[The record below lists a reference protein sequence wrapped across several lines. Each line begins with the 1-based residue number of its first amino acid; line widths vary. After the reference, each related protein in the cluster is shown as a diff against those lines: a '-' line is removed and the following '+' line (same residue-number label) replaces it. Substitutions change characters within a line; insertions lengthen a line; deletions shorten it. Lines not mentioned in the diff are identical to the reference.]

1 MTRLL
6 LFLATLPLAA
16 QPLAVVNSADYT
28 VRLAPGALIS
38 IFGANLQAPTLTV
51 NTRPIPV
58 FHTSDTQINAQLPVD
73 LAPGPATLQVGAAT
87 LTIQIDA
94 AAPAIFTPIAP
105 TRPGELATIYLT
117 GQGEVSPAVATGQPA
132 PTDPP
137 SRPTLPGTATIG
149 GVPTTLQSATL
160 APGLIGVMQLVLRV
174 PALQPGRYPLT
185 VTMGTA
191 STAVE
196 IQIDAPPDTWPA
208 DLKAS
213 KTGTH
218 AHASRAY
225 ASSSS
230 LRIEWQPPAA
240 AVHHYAIA
248 AAERRSSTR
257 SIAPGDAR
265 DATVRELKAGT
276 EYSLTLLACLDQDCA
291 LALRAPDPA
300 VATTEEEY
308 WAIQGT
314 GNSYAAAARLVP
326 DGNVGS
332 HAFRYGPWAGPEL
345 DGRVQLYY
353 NPMQGD
359 EKGAKIA
366 EPVAG
371 RPQTVE
377 DALSFRGVS
386 GFGLIRVC
394 QPTPGSNGAVPA
406 ECANSRSL
414 AVGLAL
420 YQAVPLDT
428 ANGAKIRLYFEA
440 QGGDGRTRILYL
452 DSQDGYLGRDFH
464 PGAPTRCST
473 LADYSPGGA
482 CEPKLALGIDL
493 DGEAGNPVVRN
504 TRQFKIAYPTRD
516 GAWDMKPGTAMWFTT
531 EWQDGRCSRLGFNSA
546 YAVWNGVRWSVAY
559 EPDGCPKMLPGAQAP
574 AVVHLGGARYK
585 LYFNLHQTPGA
596 PTDPRVSLKPMRML
610 YADPDATG
618 DTGIAD
624 FEDWEALA
632 AARQV
637 HYLWPNGSLLTE
649 DEESR
654 LDDYVV
660 LAPTADPERLVM
672 YSNMSATGLNALP
685 FIGSA
690 VLVNP

>member
-1 MTRLL
+1 MARLL
-6 LFLATLPLAA
+6 LILATLPLAA

-28 VRLAPGALIS
+28 PRLAPGALIT
-38 IFGANLQAPTLTV
+38 IFGANLQAPTV
-51 NTRPIPV
+51 NARPIPV
-58 FHTSDTQINAQLPVD
+58 FYHSGAQINAQLPVD
-73 LAPGPATLQVGAAT
+73 LLPGPATLQAGPT
-87 LTIQIDA
+87 SLTIQLDA
-94 AAPAIFTPIAP
+94 TAPAIFTPILPA
-105 TRPGELATIYLT
+105 RPGELATVYLT

-132 PTDPP
+132 VADPP
-137 SRPTLPGTATIG
+137 SRPTLSVTATVG
-149 GVPTTLQSATL
+149 GSPAQLQSAAL
-160 APGLIGVMQLVLRV
+160 APGLVGVMQLVLRV
-174 PALQPGRYPLT
+174 PTIPPGRVPLT
-185 VTMGTA
+185 VTVGAATTIA
-191 STAVE
+191 A

-213 KTGTH
+213 KAGAHGH
-218 AHASRAY
+218 AGREY

-230 LRIEWQPPAA
+230 LRVEWQPPAA
-240 AVHHYAIA
+240 AVHHYVIA
-248 AAERRSSTR
+248 AAERRSSIR
-257 SIAPGDAR
+257 STAPGDAR
-265 DATVRELKAGT
+265 EATIRELKAGT
-276 EYSLTLLACLDQDCA
+276 EYSLSLLACLDPDCA
-291 LALRAPDPA
+291 VAMRAPEHA
-300 VATTEEEY
+300 VASTEEEY
-308 WAIQGT
+308 WAIQGA
-314 GNSYAAAARLVP
+314 GNSYATAARLVP

-332 HAFRYGPWAGPEL
+332 YAFRYGPWAGPDLE
-345 DGRVQLYY
+345 GRVQLYY

-377 DALSFRGVS
+377 DALSFRGIS
-386 GFGLIRVC
+386 GFGLLRVC
-394 QPTPGSNGAVPA
+394 QPTPGSGGAVPA
-406 ECANSRSL
+406 ECSNSRSL

-420 YQAVPLDT
+420 YQAVPLDST
-428 ANGAKIRLYFEA
+428 AGSKIRLYFEA

-516 GAWDMKPGTAMWFTT
+516 GPWDMKPGTPMWFTT

-546 YAVWNGVRWSVAY
+546 YAVWNGVRWTVAY
-559 EPDGCPKMLPGAQAP
+559 ASDGCPKMLSGAQAP
-574 AVVHLGGARYK
+574 AVAHLGGARYK
-585 LYFNLHQTPGA
+585 VYFNLHQTPGA
-596 PTDPRVSLKPMRML
+596 PTDPRISLKPMRML

-618 DTGIAD
+618 EPTIAD

-632 AARQV
+632 SARQV